1 MELVRNPFYIL
12 GATTRDNRR
21 RIIEIRTDGK
31 NSVPSVRTV
40 HESNGPVKDL
50 GNDMDGRGGYA
61 DDNQVLPTAPKP
73 SKNKAKDG
81 ADGADGNLRPCSNS
95 S

>member
-1 MELVRNPFYIL
+1 MDIREGP
-12 GATTRDNRR
+12 NRR

-40 HESNGPVKDL
+40 HQNNDPVKDS

-61 DDNQVLPTAPKP
+61 DDNQVLPTAPEP
-73 SKNKAKDG
+73 SKNKAKDGADG